1 MENRGVLRILWD
13 SLRRFEWTSSGQK
26 ACVFVV
32 NLSLLGAG
40 LFNLVLGCKAA
51 VEGNQSMTVTC
62 LVAGLLL
69 LLAAS
74 IDRFEV
80 LKGFGLEAKTRQL
93 DKVLT
98 EADETLENLRQLAVI
113 TSQSIIELSS
123 SAGRWG
129 SAPSVRESNERA
141 QAVKANLLKLHTGPA
156 RIREILHPWARIS
169 LHVGTAPLV
178 KAVRDALHEVEA
190 KNNAEAMNLPTPHS
204 SEDAARYEVLRA
216 RATAASD
223 FNRDRVGEP
232 WNWPAGS
239 HAAKFTEILSTMPV
253 VSEQIRASLRAKI
266 EPWLPR
272 LQHLETNQ
280 ELLEV
285 ETWYALDANA

>member
-1 MENRGVLRILWD
+1 MENRSVRRSLWD
-13 SLRRFEWTSSGQK
+13 SLRRFEWATAGRK
-26 ACVFVV
+26 ACVLVV
-32 NLSLLGAG
+32 NLALLAAG
-40 LFNLVLGCKAA
+40 LFNLALGCKAA
-51 VEGNQSMTVTC
+51 INSNQAMTVTC
-62 LVAGLLL
+62 MIAGLLL

-98 EADETLENLRQLAVI
+98 EADATLENLRQLAVI

-123 SAGRWG
+123 SAGRSG
-129 SAPSVRESNERA
+129 GAPSVRQSDQRA
-141 QAVKANLLKLHTGPA
+141 QAVKANLLKLGTDPV
-156 RIREILHPWARIS
+156 RIREILHPWARIA
-169 LHVGTAPLV
+169 LHVATAPLI
-178 KAVRDALHEVEA
+178 KAVREVLHEVEA
-190 KNNAEAMNLPTPHS
+190 TSNAEAMGLPTPHS
-204 SEDAARYEVLRA
+204 PEDAMRYATLRA
-216 RATAASD
+216 RAVAASD

-232 WNWPAGS
+232 WRWPAGT
-239 HAAKFTEILSTMPV
+239 HAAKFTEILNVMPV
-253 VSEQIRASLRAKI
+253 IGEQARVSLRAKI

-272 LQHLETNQ
+272 LQHLEINQ